1 MEAAPKR
8 KEEKKISRIFCQH
21 KISSLLVN
29 CKWFTHHTYTH
40 WASYSSL
47 VFSNFVFV
55 FPTYVNF
62 IISLHNVVSLH
73 VKFCREIAGNLDFR
87 FFVHKHIFLC
97 SFFFFPRKLPKFK
110 YLWRYKIE
118 RIATIK
124 EPKKFKKVQNKERHR
139 KTDWNKIIK
148 GKKDQEMNFKIQMLV
163 GNIAWESIFPQNWM
177 MPTKKPKRVPSVW
190 F

>member
-1 MEAAPKR
+1 MWYISTVWR
-8 KEEKKISRIFCQH
+8 QHRNEKKKKKSQGYFANTKFLACWYIVSG
-21 KISSLLVN
+21 S
-29 CKWFTHHTYTH
+29 HTYSH
-40 WASYSSL
+40 RASYSSL

-62 IISLHNVVSLH
+62 IFSLHNIVSLH

-87 FFVHKHIFLC
+87 FFVHKHLC

-110 YLWRYKIE
+110 YKFTRYKIE

-139 KTDWNKIIK
+139 KTDWNKIFK
-148 GKKDQEMNFKIQMLV
+148 GKE
-163 GNIAWESIFPQNWM
+163 A
-177 MPTKKPKRVPSVW
+177 
-190 F
+190 